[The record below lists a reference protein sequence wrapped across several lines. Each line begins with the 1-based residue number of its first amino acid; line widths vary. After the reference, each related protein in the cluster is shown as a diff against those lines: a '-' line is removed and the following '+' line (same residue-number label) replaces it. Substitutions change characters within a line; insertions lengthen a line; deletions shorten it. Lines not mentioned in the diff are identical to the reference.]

1 MPNTNIK
8 FRLDIPKLKSTFL
21 SVLKKNMIKKEA
33 IISKTLETEGGY
45 VNDPSDS
52 GGETYCGIARNSN
65 PKWEG
70 WKIVDAHKP
79 LKWNQKIQD
88 SILERLVIEIYDTK
102 YYQPIK
108 ADKIDSDMIRTHLY
122 DMGVNA
128 GTGAAVKILQ
138 KAINKVYG
146 ISIATDCAIG
156 NITLTYTNNKAKL
169 NELVNE
175 FINQRRLYYQDLVK
189 RKPTNQKF
197 LKGWLNRVDIT
208 TEFVERNSK

>member
-1 MPNTNIK
+1 MANVIFKIYIPNKNY
-8 FRLDIPKLKSTFL
+8 FFSL
-21 SVLKKNMIKKEA
+21 SVLKRKMIKKKA

-65 PKWEG
+65 PNWQG
-70 WKIVDAHKP
+70 WKIVDKHKP

-88 SILERLVIEIYDTK
+88 SELEQLVIEIYDSM

-108 ADKIDSDMIRTHLY
+108 ADRIDSDMIRTHLY

-146 ISIATDCAIG
+146 ISIAVDGAIG

-175 FINQRRLYYQDLVK
+175 FINQRRIYYHNLVTI
-189 RKPTNQKF
+189 KPSNQKF
-197 LKGWLNRVDIT
+197 LQGWLNRVEIT
-208 TEFVERNSK
+208 TKFVEKSK

>member
-8 FRLDIPKLKSTFL
+8 FRLDIPKFESTFL
-21 SVLKKNMIKKEA
+21 SVLKNIMITKEA
-33 IISKTLETEGGY
+33 IISKTLETEGYY
-45 VNDPSDS
+45 VNDKLDS

-65 PKWEG
+65 PNWKG

-88 SILERLVIEIYDTK
+88 SELERLVIEIYDSK

-108 ADKIDSDMIRTHLY
+108 ADRIDSDMIRTHLY

-128 GTGAAVKILQ
+128 GTGAAVKLLQ

-146 ISIATDCAIG
+146 VTIATDGAIG

-175 FINQRRLYYQDLVK
+175 FINQRRIYYQDLVK

>member
-1 MPNTNIK
+1 
-8 FRLDIPKLKSTFL
+8 
-21 SVLKKNMIKKEA
+21 MIKKKA

-52 GGETYCGIARNSN
+52 SGETYCGIARNSN
-65 PKWEG
+65 PNWKG

-88 SILERLVIEIYDTK
+88 SELEQLVIEIYDSK

-108 ADKIDSDMIRTHLY
+108 ADKIDSDMIRVHLY

-128 GTGAAVKILQ
+128 GTGAAVKLLQ

-146 ISIATDCAIG
+146 VTIATDGAIG
-156 NITLTYTNNKAKL
+156 NITLTYTNNNAKL
-169 NELVNE
+169 NKLVNE
-175 FINQRRLYYQDLVK
+175 FINQRKIYYQDLAN

-197 LKGWLNRVDIT
+197 LKGWLNRVELT
-208 TEFVERNSK
+208 TDFVERNSK

>member
-1 MPNTNIK
+1 
-8 FRLDIPKLKSTFL
+8 
-21 SVLKKNMIKKEA
+21 MIKKEA
-33 IISKTLETEGGY
+33 VISKTLETEGGY

-65 PKWEG
+65 PNWKG

-79 LKWNQKIQD
+79 LKWNQKIQN
-88 SILERLVIEIYDTK
+88 SELEQLVIDVYDAK

-128 GTGAAVKILQ
+128 GTGAAVKLLQ
-138 KAINKVYG
+138 KTINKVYG
-146 ISIATDCAIG
+146 VTIAVDGAIG

-175 FINQRRLYYQDLVK
+175 FINQRRIYYRNLVTV
-189 RKPTNQKF
+189 KPSNKKF
-197 LKGWLNRVDIT
+197 LQGWLNRVEIT
-208 TEFVERNSK
+208 TKFVEKSK

>member
-1 MPNTNIK
+1 
-8 FRLDIPKLKSTFL
+8 
-21 SVLKKNMIKKEA
+21 MIKKEV

-45 VNDPSDS
+45 VNVVGDA

-70 WKIVDAHKP
+70 WKIVDKYKP

-88 SILERLVIEIYDTK
+88 SELEQLVIEIYDTK

-128 GTGAAVKILQ
+128 GTGAAVKLLQ

-146 ISIATDCAIG
+146 ISITVDGKIG

-175 FINQRRLYYQDLVK
+175 FINQRRIYYHNLVTI
-189 RKPTNQKF
+189 KPSNQKF
-197 LKGWLNRVDIT
+197 LQGWLNRVEIT
-208 TEFVERNSK
+208 TKFVEKSK

>member
-1 MPNTNIK
+1 
-8 FRLDIPKLKSTFL
+8 
-21 SVLKKNMIKKEA
+21 MITKET
-33 IISKTLETEGGY
+33 IISKTLETEGYY
-45 VNDPSDS
+45 VNDPKDS

-65 PKWEG
+65 PNWKG

-88 SILERLVIEIYDTK
+88 SELERLVIEIYDSK

-108 ADKIDSDMIRTHLY
+108 ADRIDSDMIRTHLY

-128 GTGAAVKILQ
+128 GTGAAVKLLQ

-146 ISIATDCAIG
+146 VTIATDGAIG

-175 FINQRRLYYQDLVK
+175 FINQRRIYYQDLVK

>member
-1 MPNTNIK
+1 
-8 FRLDIPKLKSTFL
+8 
-21 SVLKKNMIKKEA
+21 MIKKET
-33 IISKTLETEGGY
+33 IISKTLETEGYY

-65 PKWEG
+65 PNWKG

-88 SILERLVIEIYDTK
+88 SELEQLVIEIYDTK

-108 ADKIDSDMIRTHLY
+108 ADRIDSDMIRTHLY

-128 GTGAAVKILQ
+128 GTGAAVKLLQ

-146 ISIATDCAIG
+146 ISIAVDGAIG

>member
-1 MPNTNIK
+1 
-8 FRLDIPKLKSTFL
+8 
-21 SVLKKNMIKKEA
+21 MITKEA
-33 IISKTLETEGGY
+33 IINKTLETEGYY
-45 VNDPSDS
+45 VNDPKDS

-65 PKWEG
+65 PNWQG
-70 WKIVDAHKP
+70 WKIVDKHKP

-88 SILERLVIEIYDTK
+88 SELERLVIEIYDSK

-108 ADKIDSDMIRTHLY
+108 ADKIDSDMIRVHLY

-128 GTGAAVKILQ
+128 GTGAAVKLLQ

-146 ISIATDCAIG
+146 VTIATDGAIG

-175 FINQRRLYYQDLVK
+175 FINQRRIYYQDLAN

-208 TEFVERNSK
+208 TDFVERNSK

>member
-1 MPNTNIK
+1 MPNANIK

-45 VNDPSDS
+45 VDDKLDA

-65 PKWEG
+65 PNWQG
-70 WKIVDAHKP
+70 WKIVDKHKP

-88 SILERLVIEIYDTK
+88 SELERLVIEIYDSK

-108 ADKIDSDMIRTHLY
+108 ADSIDSDMIRTHLY

-128 GTGAAVKILQ
+128 GTGAAVKLLQ
-138 KAINKVYG
+138 KSINKVYG
-146 ISIATDCAIG
+146 ISIATDGVIG

-175 FINQRRLYYQDLVK
+175 FINQRSIYYQELAD
-189 RKPTNQKF
+189 RKPTNKKF
-197 LKGWLNRVDIT
+197 LQGWLNRVEIT
-208 TEFVERNSK
+208 TNFVVKSTK

>member
-1 MPNTNIK
+1 MIT
-8 FRLDIPKLKSTFL
+8 
-21 SVLKKNMIKKEA
+21 KKA

-45 VNDPSDS
+45 VNDKLDS
-52 GGETYCGIARNSN
+52 GGETYCGIAHNSN
-65 PKWEG
+65 PNWKG

-88 SILERLVIEIYDTK
+88 AELERLVIEIYDAK

-128 GTGAAVKILQ
+128 GTGAAVKLLQ

-146 ISIATDCAIG
+146 IAIAVDGAIG
-156 NITLTYTNNKAKL
+156 NITLTHTNNKAKQKDL
-169 NELVNE
+169 EKE
-175 FINQRRLYYQDLVK
+175 YINQRREYYRNLVNV
-189 RKPTNQKF
+189 KPSNKKF
-197 LKGWLNRVDIT
+197 LQGWLNRVDIIT
-208 TEFVERNSK
+208 KFVEKSM

>member
-1 MPNTNIK
+1 
-8 FRLDIPKLKSTFL
+8 
-21 SVLKKNMIKKEA
+21 MITKAE
-33 IISKTLETEGGY
+33 IINKTLETEGYY

-65 PKWEG
+65 PNWQG
-70 WKIVDAHKP
+70 WKIVDKHKP

-88 SILERLVIEIYDTK
+88 SELERLVIEIYDSK
-102 YYQPIK
+102 YYQSIK
-108 ADKIDSDMIRTHLY
+108 ADKIDSDMIRVHLY

-128 GTGAAVKILQ
+128 GTGAAVKLLQ

-146 ISIATDCAIG
+146 VTIAVDGAIG

-175 FINQRRLYYQDLVK
+175 FINQRRIYYHNLVNI
-189 RKPTNQKF
+189 KPSNRKF
-197 LKGWLNRVDIT
+197 LQSWLNRVDIVT
-208 TEFVERNSK
+208 KFVEKSM

>member
-8 FRLDIPKLKSTFL
+8 FRLDIPKFESTFL
-21 SVLKKNMIKKEA
+21 SVLKNIMITKEA
-33 IISKTLETEGGY
+33 IISKTLETEGYY

-70 WKIVDAHKP
+70 WKIVDTHKP

-88 SILERLVIEIYDTK
+88 SELERLVIEIYDTK

-108 ADKIDSDMIRTHLY
+108 ADRIYSDMIRTHLY

-128 GTGAAVKILQ
+128 GTGAAVKLLQ
-138 KAINKVYG
+138 KSINKVY
-146 ISIATDCAIG
+146 SVTIATDGTIG
-156 NITLTYTNNKAKL
+156 NITLTYTNNKAKQKDL
-169 NELVNE
+169 EKEYISQRREYYRNLVN
-175 FINQRRLYYQDLVK
+175 VK
-189 RKPTNQKF
+189 PSNMKF
-197 LKGWLNRVDIT
+197 LQGWLNRVDIIT
-208 TEFVERNSK
+208 KFVEKSM

>member
-146 ISIATDCAIG
+146 ISIATDGAIG

-208 TEFVERNSK
+208 T

>member
-1 MPNTNIK
+1 
-8 FRLDIPKLKSTFL
+8 
-21 SVLKKNMIKKEA
+21 MITKEA

-45 VNDPSDS
+45 ANVVGDA

-65 PKWEG
+65 PNWQG
-70 WKIVDAHKP
+70 WKIVDKHKP

-88 SILERLVIEIYDTK
+88 SELERLVIDIYDSK

-128 GTGAAVKILQ
+128 GTCAAVKLLQ

-146 ISIATDCAIG
+146 VTIATDGAIG

-175 FINQRRLYYQDLVK
+175 FINQRRIYYRNLVTV
-189 RKPTNQKF
+189 KPSNKKF
-197 LKGWLNRVDIT
+197 LQGWLNRVEIT
-208 TEFVERNSK
+208 TKFVEKSK